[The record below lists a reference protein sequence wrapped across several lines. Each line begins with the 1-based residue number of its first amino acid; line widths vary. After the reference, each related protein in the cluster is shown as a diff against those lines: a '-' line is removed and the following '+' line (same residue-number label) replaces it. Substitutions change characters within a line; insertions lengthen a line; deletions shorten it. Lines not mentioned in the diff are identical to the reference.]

1 MVLIGLHSNAQ
12 ITSGYSIG
20 IVDGSSFSES
30 TFSNPVAVSSGDCY
44 FVSNTLLKFWKKN
57 NGSFVSNCNSSAE
70 GPLLITDSKYLDF
83 PIKVLPNPFI
93 DFIEIVFLSD
103 VEIKKTYDIN
113 IFSTDG
119 KLIFER
125 LNISFKEFK
134 KGHRENLAR
143 LSDGI
148 YYLIISSGDFYKSYK
163 IIKK

>member
-1 MVLIGLHSNAQ
+1 MVLIGLYGNAQ

-57 NGSFVSNCNSSAE
+57 TGSFVSNCNSSVE
-70 GPLLITDSKYLDF
+70 GPLLITDSKYVDF
-83 PIKVLPNPFI
+83 PVKVFPNPFV

-134 KGHRENLAR
+134 KGYRENLAR
-143 LSDGI
+143 LNEGI
-148 YYLIISSGDFYKSYK
+148 YYLSISSGDFYKSYK